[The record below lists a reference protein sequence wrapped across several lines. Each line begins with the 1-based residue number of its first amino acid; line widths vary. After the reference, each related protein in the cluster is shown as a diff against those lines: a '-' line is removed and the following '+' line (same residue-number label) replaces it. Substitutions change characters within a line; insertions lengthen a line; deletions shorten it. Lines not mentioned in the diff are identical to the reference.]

1 MKNIYPGNRLLFLN
15 STQLGK
21 NLILRWLLPSI
32 LSVFVLGSPSEAAT
46 LESWQFKVNQNELSF
61 TTEGGVQPKAQL
73 ITNPTRLVIDL
84 PGTTLGG
91 IRTSQVVG
99 GAIKA
104 IRVGQ
109 FNSQTAR
116 IVVELNNGY
125 TIDPKQVEFRGI
137 SPSEWTVQIPT
148 PQEIASTT
156 NTNIAPQSPPLPPQ
170 NPQSAPPPPPRS
182 PLPLTRTQRPNNQQ
196 SPPLPPQSPQS
207 APPPPP
213 RSPLILRRTQRPN
226 NQQSPPLPPQNPQSA
241 PPPPPRSPLILRRT
255 ERSRNQNIARPT
267 NPPLVNQTAT
277 TGTPTL
283 VEDVQVKKEGLVLK
297 TSGKLPEIELKKSV
311 DRTWMTIDVLNA
323 TLTARDVKANQR
335 FNQSGLTISQ
345 LTQLSTAPAVVRLT
359 VSLPDTKT
367 QWQARAYAGGVAVW
381 PQGEAPPTINQGTGF
396 AVVKSVEL
404 KNGTELVVTGDQALN
419 YTSGWDS
426 ETDAYGI
433 TIYNAKVDDRLKL
446 PGREVGSP
454 LVWAKIRQEDPET
467 VTILV
472 KPATNVKLAEVT
484 QITAKQLSLPMGW
497 GNIGT
502 APPGWK
508 PNSTRQSSSSRPL
521 LFPRG
526 NSSSRN
532 SSPPNSLPQNPPP
545 QNPPPQSS
553 AENLRPRRWPFP
565 WPRRRNNRRPNTTN
579 NPYPRFPLPNRLPRR
594 DGRLMIVIDPG
605 HGGPTD
611 LGGVGIGGLRE
622 KDIVLPMS
630 LEVAQILEQNN
641 IQVVMT
647 RKTDRDL
654 DLPPRSE
661 LANRV
666 GADLFVSIHAN
677 AISMSRPD
685 VNGLETFYYQSGR
698 SLAQYIQNSMLEAFP
713 TMNNRGVK
721 RARFHVLRHTKMPA
735 VLVEVGFVTGNYDSR
750 ILADPRQ
757 RSRMAQAIAR
767 GILRYVQAYS
777 R

>member
-156 NTNIAPQSPPLPPQ
+156 NTNIAP
-170 NPQSAPPPPPRS
+170 
-182 PLPLTRTQRPNNQQ
+182 
-196 SPPLPPQSPQS
+196 
-207 APPPPP
+207 
-213 RSPLILRRTQRPN
+213 
-226 NQQSPPLPPQNPQSA
+226 QSPPLPPQNPQSA

>member
-1 MKNIYPGNRLLFLN
+1 MKNIYPGNRVIFLK
-15 STQLGK
+15 STQMGK
-21 NLILRWLLPSI
+21 NLMVRYLLPSI
-32 LSVFVLGSPSEAAT
+32 LSVFVLGSPTEAAT
-46 LESWQFKVNQNELSF
+46 LESWQFQANQNRLSF

-104 IRVGQ
+104 VRVGQ

-125 TIDPKQVEFRGI
+125 TLDPKQVQFRGI

-148 PQEIASTT
+148 PQKIASTSDI
-156 NTNIAPQSPPLPPQ
+156 NLKPQSPSPPPQSSQSPPPLPESS
-170 NPQSAPPPPPRS
+170 QSPPPLPESSQSPPPLPQRS
-182 PLPLTRTQRPNNQQ
+182 PLAPRRIERP
-196 SPPLPPQSPQS
+196 S
-207 APPPPP
+207 
-213 RSPLILRRTQRPN
+213 
-226 NQQSPPLPPQNPQSA
+226 
-241 PPPPPRSPLILRRT
+241 
-255 ERSRNQNIARPT
+255 NQNILRQR
-267 NPPLVNQTAT
+267 NPASVNQVAT

-283 VEDVQVKKEGLVLK
+283 VEDVQVKQDGVVLQ
-297 TSGKLPEIELKKSV
+297 TSGQLPEIELKKSV
-311 DRTWMTIDVLNA
+311 DRTWMTIDILNA
-323 TLTARDVKANQR
+323 TLTAKDVKSNQR
-335 FNQSGLTISQ
+335 FNESGLTITQ
-345 LTQLSTAPAVVRLT
+345 LTQLSITPAVVRLT

-367 QWQARAYAGGVAVW
+367 QWQARAYAGGVAIW
-381 PQGEAPPTINQGTGF
+381 PQGETPPTINQGTGF

-404 KNGTELVVTGDQALN
+404 KNGTDLVITGDRPLN

-426 ETDAYGI
+426 EEDAYGI
-433 TIYNAKVDDRLKL
+433 TIYGAKVDDRLKL
-446 PGREVGSP
+446 PGRRVGSP
-454 LVWAKIRQEDPET
+454 LIWSKIRQEDPET

-472 KPATNVKLAEVT
+472 KPATNIKIAQVT
-484 QITAKQLSLPMGW
+484 QLTPQKLSLPMGW

-502 APPGWK
+502 TPPGWQSA
-508 PNSTRQSSSSRPL
+508 PRQQSSNSRPSIL
-521 LFPRG
+521 SRG
-526 NSSSRN
+526 NSS
-532 SSPPNSLPQNPPP
+532 LPQNSPP
-545 QNPPPQSS
+545 QNRLPQNSQG
-553 AENLRPRRWPFP
+553 NLLPRRWPFP
-565 WPRRRNNRRPNTTN
+565 WPRRNDRRSNTTN
-579 NPYPRFPLPNRLPRR
+579 NGNSRFPLPNRLPQR

-611 LGGVGIGGLRE
+611 LGGVGFGLRE

-654 DLPPRSE
+654 DLPPRAE

-666 GADLFVSIHAN
+666 NADLFVSIHAN
-677 AISMSRPD
+677 AISASRPD
-685 VNGLETFYYQSGR
+685 VNGLETFYYQSGQA
-698 SLAQYIQNSMLEAFP
+698 LAQYIQNSMLESFP

-721 RARFHVLRHTKMPA
+721 RARFYVLRKTKMPA

-750 ILADPRQ
+750 ILADPVQ

>member
-1 MKNIYPGNRLLFLN
+1 MVRY
-15 STQLGK
+15 
-21 NLILRWLLPSI
+21 LLPSI
-32 LSVFVLGSPSEAAT
+32 LSVFVLGSPTEAAT
-46 LESWQFKVNQNELSF
+46 LESWQFQANQNRLSF

-104 IRVGQ
+104 VRVGQ

-125 TIDPKQVEFRGI
+125 TLDPKQVQFRGI

-148 PQEIASTT
+148 PQKIVSTSDT
-156 NTNIAPQSPPLPPQ
+156 NLTPQSP
-170 NPQSAPPPPPRS
+170 SA
-182 PLPLTRTQRPNNQQ
+182 
-196 SPPLPPQSPQS
+196 PPQSPQS
-207 APPPPP
+207 PPPLPQSP
-213 RSPLILRRTQRPN
+213 QSPLPLPQN
-226 NQQSPPLPPQNPQSA
+226 SQSPPAPPQRPSLV
-241 PPPPPRSPLILRRT
+241 PRRV
-255 ERSRNQNIARPT
+255 ERPSNQNILRPR
-267 NPPLVNQTAT
+267 NPAPVNQVAT

-283 VEDVQVKKEGLVLK
+283 VEDVQVKQEGLVLQ
-297 TSGKLPEIELKKSV
+297 TSGKLPEIELKQSV
-311 DRTWMTIDVLNA
+311 DRTWMTIDILNA
-323 TLTARDVKANQR
+323 TLTAKDVKANQR
-335 FNQSGLTISQ
+335 FNESGLTITQ
-345 LTQLSTAPAVVRLT
+345 LTQLSTKPAVVRLT

-367 QWQARAYAGGVAVW
+367 QWQARAYAGGVAIW
-381 PQGEAPPTINQGTGF
+381 PQGETPPTINQATGF

-404 KNGTELVVTGDQALN
+404 KNGTDLVITGDKPLN

-426 ETDAYGI
+426 EEDAYGI

-446 PGREVGSP
+446 PGRRVGSP
-454 LVWAKIRQEDPET
+454 LLWAKIRQEDPET

-472 KPATNVKLAEVT
+472 KPATNIKIAQVT
-484 QITAKQLSLPMGW
+484 QLTPQQLSLPMGW

-502 APPGWK
+502 TPPGWR
-508 PNSTRQSSSSRPL
+508 PDPRDQSSSSRPP

-526 NSSSRN
+526 NSSLPQN
-532 SSPPNSLPQNPPP
+532 SSPQNRLPQN
-545 QNPPPQSS
+545 SS
-553 AENLRPRRWPFP
+553 GNLRPRRWPFP
-565 WPRRRNNRRPNTTN
+565 WPRRNDRPSSTNNRNR
-579 NPYPRFPLPNRLPRR
+579 RFPLPNRLPQR
-594 DGRLMIVIDPG
+594 DERLMIVIDPG

-611 LGGVGIGGLRE
+611 LGGVGFGLRE

-630 LEVAQILEQNN
+630 LEIAQILEQNN

-654 DLPPRSE
+654 DLPPRAE

-677 AISMSRPD
+677 AISASRPD
-685 VNGLETFYYQSGR
+685 VNGLETFYYQSGQA
-698 SLAQYIQNSMLEAFP
+698 LAQYIQNSMLESFP

-721 RARFHVLRHTKMPA
+721 RARFYVLRKTKMPA

-750 ILADPRQ
+750 ILADPVQ
-757 RSRMAQAIAR
+757 RSRMAQAVAR

>member
-1 MKNIYPGNRLLFLN
+1 MKNIYPGNRLIFLN

-21 NLILRWLLPSI
+21 NLILRCLLPSI

-46 LESWQFKVNQNELSF
+46 LESWQFKVNQNQLSF

-73 ITNPTRLVIDL
+73 ITNPTRLIIDL

-99 GAIKA
+99 GSIKA

-125 TIDPKQVEFRGI
+125 TIDPKQVQFRGI

-148 PQEIASTT
+148 PQKITSTADINVT
-156 NTNIAPQSPPLPPQ
+156 PQSPPLPPQ
-170 NPQSAPPPPPRS
+170 SLQSSPPPPPRS
-182 PLPLTRTQRPNNQQ
+182 PLPLGRTERPSNQK

-207 APPPPP
+207 SPPPPP
-213 RSPLILRRTQRPN
+213 RSPL
-226 NQQSPPLPPQNPQSA
+226 PLG
-241 PPPPPRSPLILRRT
+241 RT
-255 ERSRNQNIARPT
+255 ERPTNQNRPRPDNSST
-267 NPPLVNQTAT
+267 FNSTAT
-277 TGTPTL
+277 NGTPTL
-283 VEDVQVKKEGLVLK
+283 VEDVQIKKEGVVLK

-323 TLTARDVKANQR
+323 TLTAKGLKPNQR
-335 FNQSGLTISQ
+335 FNESGLTITQ
-345 LTQLSTAPAVVRLT
+345 LTQLSTTPAVVRLT
-359 VSLPDTKT
+359 VSLPDTNT

-381 PQGEAPPTINQGTGF
+381 PQGEAPPTINQATGF

-433 TIYNAKVDDRLKL
+433 TIYNAKVDDRLQL
-446 PGREVGSP
+446 PGRQVGSP

-472 KPATNVKLAEVT
+472 KPATNVKIAEVT
-484 QITAKQLSLPMGW
+484 QITAQQLSLPMGW

-508 PNSTRQSSSSRPL
+508 PNSTRQSSTLLSPSWKPNPTEQPSSSRPSIL
-521 LFPRG
+521 SRG
-526 NSSSRN
+526 NN
-532 SSPPNSLPQNPPP
+532 SSPPNSLPPNSSP
-545 QNPPPQSS
+545 QNPSPQNRLPQNSS
-553 AENLRPRRWPFP
+553 ENFRPRRWPFP
-565 WPRRRNNRRPNTTN
+565 WPRRNNRRPNTN
-579 NPYPRFPLPNRLPRR
+579 NRYPRFPLPNRLPRR

-750 ILADPRQ
+750 ILADPGQ

>member
-1 MKNIYPGNRLLFLN
+1 MKNIYPGNRVIFLK
-15 STQLGK
+15 STQMGK
-21 NLILRWLLPSI
+21 NLMVRYLLPSI
-32 LSVFVLGSPSEAAT
+32 LSVFVLGSPTEAAT
-46 LESWQFKVNQNELSF
+46 LESWQFQANQNRLSF

-104 IRVGQ
+104 VRVGQ

-116 IVVELNNGY
+116 IVIELNNGY
-125 TIDPKQVEFRGI
+125 TLDPKQVKFRGV

-148 PQEIASTT
+148 PQKVASSSDINLT
-156 NTNIAPQSPPLPPQ
+156 PQSPPPLAQ
-170 NPQSAPPPPPRS
+170 SPQSPPPLAQSPQSPPPLAQSPQSPPPPP
-182 PLPLTRTQRPNNQQ
+182 QRP
-196 SPPLPPQSPQS
+196 SILP
-207 APPPPP
+207 
-213 RSPLILRRTQRPN
+213 RRIERP
-226 NQQSPPLPPQNPQSA
+226 S
-241 PPPPPRSPLILRRT
+241 
-255 ERSRNQNIARPT
+255 NQNILTPR
-267 NPPLVNQTAT
+267 NPAPVNQTAT

-283 VEDVQVKKEGLVLK
+283 VEDVQVKPEGLVLQ
-297 TSGKLPEIELKKSV
+297 TSGKLPEIELKKSL
-311 DRTWMTIDVLNA
+311 DRTWMTIDILNA
-323 TLTARDVKANQR
+323 TLTAKDVKANQR
-335 FNQSGLTISQ
+335 FNESGLTITQ
-345 LTQLSTAPAVVRLT
+345 LTQLSTTPAVVRLT
-359 VSLPDTKT
+359 VSLPKTKT
-367 QWQARAYAGGVAVW
+367 QWQARAYAGGVAIW
-381 PQGEAPPTINQGTGF
+381 PQGETPPTINQATGF

-404 KNGTELVVTGDQALN
+404 KNGTDLVITGDKPLN

-426 ETDAYGI
+426 EEDAYGI
-433 TIYNAKVDDRLKL
+433 TIYGAKVDDRLKL
-446 PGREVGSP
+446 PTRRVGSP
-454 LVWAKIRQEDPET
+454 LIWAKIRQEDPET

-472 KPATNVKLAEVT
+472 KPATNVKIAQVT
-484 QITAKQLSLPMGW
+484 QLTPQQLSLPMGW

-502 APPGWK
+502 TPPGWR
-508 PNSTRQSSSSRPL
+508 PDPRQQSSNSRPSIL
-521 LFPRG
+521 SRG
-526 NSSSRN
+526 NS
-532 SSPPNSLPQNPPP
+532 SLPQNPSP
-545 QNPPPQSS
+545 QNRSPQNSQG
-553 AENLRPRRWPFP
+553 NLLPRRWPFP
-565 WPRRRNNRRPNTTN
+565 WPRRNDRPSNTN
-579 NPYPRFPLPNRLPRR
+579 NGNRRFPLPNRLPQR

-611 LGGVGIGGLRE
+611 LGGVGFGGLRE

-647 RKTDRDL
+647 RKRDRDL
-654 DLPPRSE
+654 DLPPRAE

-666 GADLFVSIHAN
+666 NADLFVSIHAN

-698 SLAQYIQNSMLEAFP
+698 SLAQYIQNSMLESFP

-721 RARFHVLRHTKMPA
+721 RARFYVLRKTKMPA

-750 ILADPRQ
+750 ILADPVQ

>member
-1 MKNIYPGNRLLFLN
+1 
-15 STQLGK
+15 
-21 NLILRWLLPSI
+21 
-32 LSVFVLGSPSEAAT
+32 
-46 LESWQFKVNQNELSF
+46 
-61 TTEGGVQPKAQL
+61 
-73 ITNPTRLVIDL
+73 
-84 PGTTLGG
+84 
-91 IRTSQVVG
+91 
-99 GAIKA
+99 
-104 IRVGQ
+104 
-109 FNSQTAR
+109 
-116 IVVELNNGY
+116 
-125 TIDPKQVEFRGI
+125 
-137 SPSEWTVQIPT
+137 
-148 PQEIASTT
+148 
-156 NTNIAPQSPPLPPQ
+156 PQSPPLA
-170 NPQSAPPPPPRS
+170 PQSSQSSAPLPPRS
-182 PLPLTRTQRPNNQQ
+182 PLPLQSPQSSAPPPPSSPLLLRRTERPSNQNTQRPNNP
-196 SPPLPPQSPQS
+196 SPYNS
-207 APPPPP
+207 
-213 RSPLILRRTQRPN
+213 
-226 NQQSPPLPPQNPQSA
+226 
-241 PPPPPRSPLILRRT
+241 
-255 ERSRNQNIARPT
+255 
-267 NPPLVNQTAT
+267 TAT
-277 TGTPTL
+277 NGTPTL
-283 VEDVQVKKEGLVLK
+283 VEDVQIKEEGVVLK

-323 TLTARDVKANQR
+323 TLTAKGLKPNQR
-335 FNQSGLTISQ
+335 FNESGLTITQ

-359 VSLPDTKT
+359 VSLPDTNT
-367 QWQARAYAGGVAVW
+367 EWQARAYAGGVAVW

-404 KNGTELVVTGDQALN
+404 KNGNELVVTGDQALN

-433 TIYNAKVDDRLKL
+433 TIYNAKVDDRLRL
-446 PGREVGSP
+446 PGRQVGSP

-472 KPATNVKLAEVT
+472 KPATNVKIAEVT
-484 QITAKQLSLPMGW
+484 QITAQQLSLPMGW

-508 PNSTRQSSSSRPL
+508 PNPTQQSSSSRPS
-521 LFPRG
+521 LFSRG
-526 NSSSRN
+526 NNSLSRN
-532 SSPPNSLPQNPPP
+532 PSYPNSSPQNPPP
-545 QNPPPQSS
+545 QNRLPQNSS
-553 AENLRPRRWPFP
+553 ENLRPRRWPFP
-565 WPRRRNNRRPNTTN
+565 WPRRNNRRPNNTN
-579 NPYPRFPLPNRLPRR
+579 PRFPFPNRLPQR

-630 LEVAQILEQNN
+630 LEVAKILEQNN

-654 DLPPRSE
+654 DLPPRSAI
-661 LANRV
+661 ANRV

-698 SLAQYIQNSMLEAFP
+698 ALAGYIQNSMLEAFP

-750 ILADPRQ
+750 ILADPVQ
-757 RSRMAQAIAR
+757 RSRMAQAVAR

-777 R
+777 RKYTTPSSL

>member
-1 MKNIYPGNRLLFLN
+1 MKNIYSGNRLLFLK
-15 STQLGK
+15 STQMGK
-21 NLILRWLLPSI
+21 ILMLRWLVPSI
-32 LSVFVLGSPSEAAT
+32 LSIFVLGSPSEAAT
-46 LESWQFKVNQNELSF
+46 LESWQFKVNENQLSF
-61 TTEGGVQPKAQL
+61 TTEGGVQPQAQL

-91 IRTSQVVG
+91 IRTSKVVG

-104 IRVGQ
+104 VRVGQ

-125 TIDPKQVEFRGI
+125 TIDPKQVKFRGI
-137 SPSEWTVQIPT
+137 SPSDWTVQIPT
-148 PQEIASTT
+148 PQKITSSADINNVAPKSQPESQPQLQ
-156 NTNIAPQSPPLPPQ
+156 PQSP
-170 NPQSAPPPPPRS
+170 PPPPPRS
-182 PLPLTRTQRPNNQQ
+182 PLSLRT
-196 SPPLPPQSPQS
+196 
-207 APPPPP
+207 
-213 RSPLILRRTQRPN
+213 I
-226 NQQSPPLPPQNPQSA
+226 
-241 PPPPPRSPLILRRT
+241 
-255 ERSRNQNIARPT
+255 ERSRNQNRARPT
-267 NPPLVNQTAT
+267 NPAIVNQVT
-277 TGTPTL
+277 TNGTPTL
-283 VEDVQVKKEGLVLK
+283 VEDVQVKKEGVVLK
-297 TSGKLPEIELKKSV
+297 TSGKLPGIELKESV

-323 TLTARDVKANQR
+323 TLTARDVKPNQR
-335 FNQSGLTISQ
+335 FNESGLTITQ
-345 LTQLSTAPAVVRLT
+345 LTQLSTTPAVVRLT
-359 VSLPDTKT
+359 LSLPETNT

-381 PQGEAPPTINQGTGF
+381 PQGEAPPTINQATGF

-404 KNGTELVVTGDQALN
+404 KNGTELVITGDKALN
-419 YTSGWDS
+419 YTSGWDT
-426 ETDAYGI
+426 EADAYGI
-433 TIYNAKVDDRLKL
+433 TIYGAKVDDRLRL

-454 LVWAKIRQEDPET
+454 LVWTRIRQEDPET
-467 VTILV
+467 VTVLV
-472 KPATNVKLAEVT
+472 KPATNVKIAEVA

-508 PNSTRQSSSSRPL
+508 PNSTRQSSTLLPPSWKPNTTQQSSSSRPSI
-521 LFPRG
+521 FSRG
-526 NSSSRN
+526 NNSSLPN
-532 SSPPNSLPQNPPP
+532 SSPQNSPP
-545 QNPPPQSS
+545 QNSAPQNSS
-553 AENLRPRRWPFP
+553 ENLLPRRWPFP
-565 WPRRRNNRRPNTTN
+565 LPRRGNRRPNQRPN
-579 NPYPRFPLPNRLPRR
+579 NPNPRFPFPNRLPRR

-630 LEVAQILEQNN
+630 LEVAKILEQNN

-685 VNGLETFYYQSGR
+685 VNGLETFYYQTGQA
-698 SLAQYIQNSMLEAFP
+698 LAQYIQNSMLQAFP
-713 TMNNRGVK
+713 TMKNRGVK

>member
-1 MKNIYPGNRLLFLN
+1 MKNIYPGNRVIFLK
-15 STQLGK
+15 STQMGK
-21 NLILRWLLPSI
+21 NLMVRYLLPSI
-32 LSVFVLGSPSEAAT
+32 LSVFVLGSPTEAAT
-46 LESWQFKVNQNELSF
+46 LESWQFQANQNRLSF

-104 IRVGQ
+104 VRVGQ

-125 TIDPKQVEFRGI
+125 TLDPKQVQFRGI

-148 PQEIASTT
+148 PQKIASTSDI
-156 NTNIAPQSPPLPPQ
+156 NLKPQSPP
-170 NPQSAPPPPPRS
+170 
-182 PLPLTRTQRPNNQQ
+182 PL
-196 SPPLPPQSPQS
+196 PQSPQS
-207 APPPPP
+207 PPPLPQSSQSPPPLPQSSQSPPPPP
-213 RSPLILRRTQRPN
+213 QRSPLPPRRIERPSNQNILRRR
-226 NQQSPPLPPQNPQSA
+226 NPA
-241 PPPPPRSPLILRRT
+241 V
-255 ERSRNQNIARPT
+255 
-267 NPPLVNQTAT
+267 VNQVAT

-283 VEDVQVKKEGLVLK
+283 VEDVQVKQEGVVLQ
-297 TSGKLPEIELKKSV
+297 TSGKLPEIELKQSV

-323 TLTARDVKANQR
+323 TLTAKDVKANQR
-335 FNQSGLTISQ
+335 FNESGLTITQ
-345 LTQLSTAPAVVRLT
+345 LTQLSTTPAVVRLT
-359 VSLPDTKT
+359 VSLPNTKT
-367 QWQARAYAGGVAVW
+367 QWQARAYAGGVAIW
-381 PQGEAPPTINQGTGF
+381 PQGETPPTINQATGF

-404 KNGTELVVTGDQALN
+404 KNGTDLVITGDRSLN
-419 YTSGWDS
+419 YTNGWDS
-426 ETDAYGI
+426 EEDAYGI

-446 PGREVGSP
+446 PSRRVGSP
-454 LVWAKIRQEDPET
+454 LIWAKIRQEDPET

-472 KPATNVKLAEVT
+472 KPATNVKIAEVNQLT
-484 QITAKQLSLPMGW
+484 PQKLSLPMGW

-502 APPGWK
+502 TPPGWQ
-508 PNSTRQSSSSRPL
+508 PDPRQQSSSSRPSIL
-521 LFPRG
+521 SRG
-526 NSSSRN
+526 N
-532 SSPPNSLPQNPPP
+532 NSLPQNSSP
-545 QNPPPQSS
+545 QNRLPQNSPG
-553 AENLRPRRWPFP
+553 NLLPRRWTFP
-565 WPRRRNNRRPNTTN
+565 WPRRNDRPSNTN
-579 NPYPRFPLPNRLPRR
+579 NGNRRFPLPNRLPNRLPQR

-611 LGGVGIGGLRE
+611 LGGVGFGLRE

-647 RKTDRDL
+647 RKRDRDL
-654 DLPPRSE
+654 DLPPRAE

-685 VNGLETFYYQSGR
+685 VNGLETFYYQSGQA
-698 SLAQYIQNSMLEAFP
+698 LAQYIQNSMLESFP

-721 RARFHVLRHTKMPA
+721 RARFYVLRKTKMPA

-750 ILADPRQ
+750 ILADPGQ

>member
-1 MKNIYPGNRLLFLN
+1 MKNIYPGNRFISLKSN
-15 STQLGK
+15 QMGK
-21 NLILRWLLPSI
+21 NLMVRYLLPSI
-32 LSVFVLGSPSEAAT
+32 LSVFVLGSPTEAAT
-46 LESWQFKVNQNELSF
+46 LESWQFQANQNRLSF

-99 GAIKA
+99 GAVKA
-104 IRVGQ
+104 VRVGQ

-125 TIDPKQVEFRGI
+125 TLDPKQVQFRGI

-148 PQEIASTT
+148 PQKITSSSDISLTPESPP
-156 NTNIAPQSPPLPPQ
+156 APPQSSQSPPAL
-170 NPQSAPPPPPRS
+170 
-182 PLPLTRTQRPNNQQ
+182 
-196 SPPLPPQSPQS
+196 PQSPQS
-207 APPPPP
+207 PPALPQN
-213 RSPLILRRTQRPN
+213 S
-226 NQQSPPLPPQNPQSA
+226 QSQPLPPQRPSLL
-241 PPPPPRSPLILRRT
+241 PRRI
-255 ERSRNQNIARPT
+255 ERPSNQNILRPR
-267 NPPLVNQTAT
+267 NPNPVNQVAT

-283 VEDVQVKKEGLVLK
+283 VENVQVKPEGLVLQ
-297 TSGKLPEIELKKSV
+297 TSGQLPEIELKQSV

-323 TLTARDVKANQR
+323 TLTAKDVKSNQR
-335 FNQSGLTISQ
+335 FNESGLTITQ
-345 LTQLSTAPAVVRLT
+345 LTQLSTTPAVVRLT

-367 QWQARAYAGGVAVW
+367 QWQARAYAGGVAIW
-381 PQGEAPPTINQGTGF
+381 PQGETPPTINQANGF

-404 KNGTELVVTGDQALN
+404 KNGTDLVITGDRPLN
-419 YTSGWDS
+419 YRSGWDS
-426 ETDAYGI
+426 EEDAYGI
-433 TIYNAKVDDRLKL
+433 TIYGAKVDDRLKL
-446 PGREVGSP
+446 PGRRVGSP

-472 KPATNVKLAEVT
+472 KPATNIKIAQVT
-484 QITAKQLSLPMGW
+484 QLTPQQLSLPMGW

-502 APPGWK
+502 TPPGWQ
-508 PNSTRQSSSSRPL
+508 PDPREQSSNSRPS
-521 LFPRG
+521 LFQRG
-526 NSSSRN
+526 N
-532 SSPPNSLPQNPPP
+532 NSLPQNSSP
-545 QNPPPQSS
+545 QNRLPRNSS
-553 AENLRPRRWPFP
+553 GNLLPRRWPFP
-565 WPRRRNNRRPNTTN
+565 WPRRNDRPSNTN
-579 NPYPRFPLPNRLPRR
+579 NGNRRFPLPNNRLPQR

-611 LGGVGIGGLRE
+611 LGGVGFGLRE

-654 DLPPRSE
+654 DLPPRAE

-666 GADLFVSIHAN
+666 NADLFVSIHAN
-677 AISMSRPD
+677 AISASRPD
-685 VNGLETFYYQSGR
+685 VNGLETFYYQSGQA
-698 SLAQYIQNSMLEAFP
+698 LAQYIQNSMLESFP

-721 RARFHVLRHTKMPA
+721 RARFYVLRKTKMPA

-750 ILADPRQ
+750 ILADPGQ

>member
-1 MKNIYPGNRLLFLN
+1 MKKNIYPGNRLIFLN
-15 STQLGK
+15 STQMGK
-21 NLILRWLLPSI
+21 NLMLRWLLPSVI
-32 LSVFVLGSPSEAAT
+32 SIFALGNPTEAAT
-46 LESWQFKVNQNELSF
+46 LESWQFEANQNRLSF

-104 IRVGQ
+104 VRVGQ

-125 TIDPKQVEFRGI
+125 TINPQQVKFRGI
-137 SPSEWTVQIPT
+137 SPSEWTVEIPT
-148 PQEIASTT
+148 PQKIASTSDV
-156 NTNIAPQSPPLPPQ
+156 NLAPQSPPPPTATTSTQ
-170 NPQSAPPPPPRS
+170 PAPR
-182 PLPLTRTQRPNNQQ
+182 
-196 SPPLPPQSPQS
+196 
-207 APPPPP
+207 
-213 RSPLILRRTQRPN
+213 ID
-226 NQQSPPLPPQNPQSA
+226 
-241 PPPPPRSPLILRRT
+241 I
-255 ERSRNQNIARPT
+255 SRNQNSAATSTQPAPRIDISRNQNLERFTNPT
-267 NPPLVNQTAT
+267 NPSSSNNQITA

-283 VEDVQVKKEGLVLK
+283 VEDVQVKKEGLVLQ
-297 TSGKLPEIELKKSV
+297 TSGRLPEIELKQSV

-323 TLTARDVKANQR
+323 TLTAEDVKPNQR
-335 FNQSGLTISQ
+335 FNESGLTITQ
-345 LTQLSTAPAVVRLT
+345 LTQLSASPAVVRLT
-359 VSLPDTKT
+359 VSLPDTNVE
-367 QWQARAYAGGVAVW
+367 WQARAYAGGIAVW
-381 PQGEAPPTINQGTGF
+381 PQGEAPPTINQTTGF
-396 AVVKSVEL
+396 AVIKSVEL
-404 KNGTELVVTGDQALN
+404 KNGTELVVKGDKSLN

-426 ETDAYGI
+426 ESDAYGI

-446 PGREVGSP
+446 PSRQVGSP
-454 LVWAKIRQEDPET
+454 LLWARIRQEDPET

-472 KPATNVKLAEVT
+472 KPATNVKIAEVT
-484 QITAKQLSLPMGW
+484 QLTAEKLSLPMGW
-497 GNIGT
+497 GEVGNV
-502 APPGWK
+502 PPGWK
-508 PNSTRQSSSSRPL
+508 PTPTQQSPNSRPS
-521 LFPRG
+521 LFSRG
-526 NSSSRN
+526 ND
-532 SSPPNSLPQNPPP
+532 SSPQNRSPRNPLPQNPGRT
-545 QNPPPQSS
+545 
-553 AENLRPRRWPFP
+553 LRPRSWPFP
-565 WPRRRNNRRPNTTN
+565 WPRRNDRPSNNLPSNNR
-579 NPYPRFPLPNRLPRR
+579 RFPLPNRAPRR
-594 DGRLMIVIDPG
+594 DGRVMIVIDPG

-641 IQVVMT
+641 VQVVMT
-647 RKTDRDL
+647 RKDDRDL
-654 DLPPRSE
+654 DLPPRSA

-685 VNGLETFYYQSGR
+685 VNGLETFYYQSGQA
-698 SLAQYIQNSMLEAFP
+698 LAQYIQNSMLESFP

-721 RARFHVLRHTKMPA
+721 QARFHVLRHTQMPA

-750 ILADPRQ
+750 ILADPSQ

-767 GILRYVQAYS
+767 GILKYVQAYS

>member
-1 MKNIYPGNRLLFLN
+1 MKNIYPGNRLSFLK

-21 NLILRWLLPSI
+21 NFMLRWLLPSI
-32 LSVFVLGSPSEAAT
+32 VSVFVLGSPSEAAT
-46 LESWQFKVNQNELSF
+46 LESWQFRVNQNQLSF

-73 ITNPTRLVIDL
+73 MTNPTRLIIDL
-84 PGTTLGG
+84 PGTTLGS

-109 FNSQTAR
+109 FNSETAR

-148 PQEIASTT
+148 PQEITSTT
-156 NTNIAPQSPPLPPQ
+156 NINIAPQSPPLTSQSLQSRPTSPPRS
-170 NPQSAPPPPPRS
+170 PLPLQSSQTSPPPPPRS
-182 PLPLTRTQRPNNQQ
+182 PLPLQSSQS
-196 SPPLPPQSPQS
+196 SPPL
-207 APPPPP
+207 
-213 RSPLILRRTQRPN
+213 
-226 NQQSPPLPPQNPQSA
+226 
-241 PPPPPRSPLILRRT
+241 PPRSPLILRRT
-255 ERSRNQNIARPT
+255 ERPNNQNRPT
-267 NPPLVNQTAT
+267 PNNPSSFNSNAT
-277 TGTPTL
+277 NGTPTL
-283 VEDVQVKKEGLVLK
+283 VEDVQIKEEGVVLR

-323 TLTARDVKANQR
+323 TLTAKGLKPNQR
-335 FNQSGLTISQ
+335 FNESGLTITQ

-359 VSLPDTKT
+359 LTMPDTKT
-367 QWQARAYAGGVAVW
+367 EWQARAYAGGIAVW

-396 AVVKSVEL
+396 AMIKSVEL
-404 KNGTELVVTGDQALN
+404 KNGNELVVTGDKALN

-433 TIYNAKVDDRLKL
+433 TIYNAKVDDKLKL
-446 PGREVGSP
+446 PGRQVGSP

-472 KPATNVKLAEVT
+472 KPINNVKIAEVT
-484 QITAKQLSLPMGW
+484 QITAEQLSLPMGW

-508 PNSTRQSSSSRPL
+508 PTNPTQQSPSSRPSI
-521 LFPRG
+521 FSRE

-532 SSPPNSLPQNPPP
+532 SLPQNPLP
-545 QNPPPQSS
+545 QNRLPQNS

-565 WPRRRNNRRPNTTN
+565 WPRRNNRRPNTN
-579 NPYPRFPLPNRLPRR
+579 NRYPRFPMPNRLPQR

-698 SLAQYIQNSMLEAFP
+698 ALAGYIQNSMLEAFP

-750 ILADPRQ
+750 ILADPVQ
-757 RSRMAQAIAR
+757 RSRMAQAVAR

-777 R
+777 RSYSR

>member
-1 MKNIYPGNRLLFLN
+1 MKNIYPVNVLILLK
-15 STQLGK
+15 STQMVKTLM
-21 NLILRWLLPSI
+21 LRWLLPSI
-32 LSVFVLGSPSEAAT
+32 VSVFVLGTPSEAAT
-46 LESWQFKVNQNELSF
+46 LESWKFQVNQNQLSF

-73 ITNPTRLVIDL
+73 MTNPTRLVIDL

-91 IRTSQVVG
+91 VRTSQVVG
-99 GAIKA
+99 MAIKA

-109 FNSQTAR
+109 FDPQTAR
-116 IVVELNNGY
+116 IVVEINNGY
-125 TIDPKQVEFRGI
+125 TIDPKQVQFRGL

-148 PQEIASTT
+148 PQQVTSSLNVDPTPQSRPL
-156 NTNIAPQSPPLPPQ
+156 APQSRPPAPQSRPPIPQRPPL
-170 NPQSAPPPPPRS
+170 NLRNI
-182 PLPLTRTQRPNNQQ
+182 QRD
-196 SPPLPPQSPQS
+196 S
-207 APPPPP
+207 
-213 RSPLILRRTQRPN
+213 
-226 NQQSPPLPPQNPQSA
+226 
-241 PPPPPRSPLILRRT
+241 
-255 ERSRNQNIARPT
+255 NQNRAISTNPAPT
-267 NPPLVNQTAT
+267 NQTYT
-277 TGTPTL
+277 NGTPTL
-283 VEDVQVKKEGLVLK
+283 VEKVQVKKDGIVLK
-297 TSGKLPEIELKKSV
+297 TSGKLPEIELKPSV

-323 TLTARDVKANQR
+323 TLTADGLKPNER
-335 FNQSGLTISQ
+335 FNESGLTITQ
-345 LTQLSTAPAVVRLT
+345 LTQLSTSPAVVRLT
-359 VSLPDTKT
+359 VSLPNTNV
-367 QWQARAYAGGVAVW
+367 QWQARAYAGGIAVW
-381 PQGEAPPTINQGTGF
+381 PQGEAPPTINESTGF
-396 AVVKSVEL
+396 AVIKSVEL

-419 YTSGWDS
+419 YTNGWDA
-426 ETDAYGI
+426 EEDAYGI

-446 PGREVGSP
+446 PGRRVGSP

-472 KPATNVKLAEVT
+472 KPATNVKIAEVT
-484 QITAKQLSLPMGW
+484 QLTPEKLSLPMGW

-502 APPGWK
+502 TPPGWQ
-508 PNSTRQSSSSRPL
+508 STPTEQSSTSRPP
-521 LFPRG
+521 LFSRSN
-526 NSSSRN
+526 NSSSQN
-532 SSPPNSLPQNPPP
+532 SQPQNSPPQNRLPQNSPG
-545 QNPPPQSS
+545 
-553 AENLRPRRWPFP
+553 NLRPRNWPFP
-565 WPRRRNNRRPNTTN
+565 WPSRNNRPSTN
-579 NPYPRFPLPNRLPRR
+579 NPNPGFPPPNQLPQR
-594 DGRLMIVIDPG
+594 DGRVMIVIDPG

-654 DLPPRSE
+654 DLPPRSQ

-698 SLAQYIQNSMLEAFP
+698 ALAGYIQNSMLEAFP

-735 VLVEVGFVTGNYDSR
+735 VLVEVGFVTGNYDAR
-750 ILADPRQ
+750 ILADPGQ
-757 RSRMAQAIAR
+757 RSRMAQAVAR